1 MHQIDINCDMGEGF
15 SIYSTGNSIAM
26 LDYVSSANI
35 ACGFHAGDP
44 AVMHETVQ
52 AAIQKNVAIGAHPSF
67 PDLQGFGRRNMT
79 LTPQEV
85 FQITLYQI
93 GALAAFVIAGK
104 GRLHHVKPHGALYNM
119 AAVNPQL
126 ADAIATAVA
135 VYDPSLIVYGL
146 AGSELIIAAGKAGL
160 RVAAEAFADR
170 AYQANGLLC
179 PRTQTGAVISD
190 SNEVETQVLSIVRDQ
205 SVIAVDGSKIQI
217 KAETI
222 CIHSD
227 SLHALEHVKGIH
239 KKLKAENV
247 LLKAP
252 AQI

>member
-15 SIYSTGNSIAM
+15 GIYSTGNSIAM
-26 LDYVSSANI
+26 LDYISSANI
-35 ACGFHAGDP
+35 ACGYHAGDP
-44 AVMHETVQ
+44 SVMHETVL

-79 LTPQEV
+79 LSPQEV
-85 FQITLYQI
+85 YQITLYQI

-119 AAVNPQL
+119 ASVNAQL

-135 VYDPSLIVYGL
+135 VYDPSLIIYGL
-146 AGSELIIAAGKAGL
+146 AGSELIAAAKKAGL

-179 PRTQTGAVISD
+179 PRTQNGAVIND
-190 SNEVETQVLSIVRDQ
+190 TKQAERQVLSIVRDQ
-205 SVIAVDGSKIQI
+205 SVTAMDGSTVQI
-217 KAETI
+217 KADTI
-222 CIHSD
+222 CVHSD
-227 SLHALEHVKGIH
+227 SLHAFEHVTGIH
-239 KKLKAENV
+239 KKLKAENIN
-247 LLKAP
+247 LKAP
-252 AQI
+252 VQL